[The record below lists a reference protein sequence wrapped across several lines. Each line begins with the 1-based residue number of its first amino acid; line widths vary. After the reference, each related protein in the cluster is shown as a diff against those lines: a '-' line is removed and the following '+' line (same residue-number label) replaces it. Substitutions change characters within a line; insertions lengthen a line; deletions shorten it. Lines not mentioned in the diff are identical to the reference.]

1 MKKNV
6 FSEQVEI
13 TEPINRQPSQPGNF
27 IEPENFRIIAVENGL
42 YNKFGARKHD
52 MVVQIKDPPSNE
64 SSLEWLQS
72 AVDELYVYIMSLF
85 KNTDKVGI
93 TFNSDTFKVGPAI
106 MSFRYLYNINP
117 GDIWRLIFNITQS
130 AIDFAIND
138 KFKISVFGIRMPNVQ
153 GIPKTNVIDRITR
166 KFIIQIINFNPNV
179 NDVRNKM
186 CLPRAIEVTKAH
198 YNRRLGSSEK
208 KIL

>member
-1 MKKNV
+1 M
-6 FSEQVEI
+6 
-13 TEPINRQPSQPGNF
+13 
-27 IEPENFRIIAVENGL
+27 
-42 YNKFGARKHD
+42 
-52 MVVQIKDPPSNE
+52 
-64 SSLEWLQS
+64 
-72 AVDELYVYIMSLF
+72 
-85 KNTDKVGI
+85 GI
-93 TFNSDTFKVGPAI
+93 TFNSDTFKAGPGI
-106 MSFRYLYNINP
+106 ISFRYLYNINP